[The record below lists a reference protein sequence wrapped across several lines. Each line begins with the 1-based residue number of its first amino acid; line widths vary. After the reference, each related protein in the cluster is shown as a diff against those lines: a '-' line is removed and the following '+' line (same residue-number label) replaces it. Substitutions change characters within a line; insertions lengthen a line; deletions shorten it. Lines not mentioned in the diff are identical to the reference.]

1 MVEESRIYA
10 HRVERTGEAYVVI
23 DVPLTVT
30 PAEAFELADELRR
43 VATYAQRL
51 DGAAS

>member
-10 HRVERTGEAYVVI
+10 HRCERTGEAYVVI

-30 PAEAFELADELRR
+30 PAEAIELADELRR
-43 VATYAQRL
+43 VAAVALSLEAVAT
-51 DGAAS
+51 